1 MVLYFKL
8 LFADSNK
15 IQFVLMKVMILQFS
29 VITFFKVE
37 QIIVFHSLRKVRLLA
52 YAVGYAVYIQHLHR
66 QWKIFFYGTLLRLR
80 FGQTE
85 LNLGL
90 RMQTSCSLH
99 SSCTAMLWFD
109 CAASIQLRNIVVFR
123 FCLTFKVEKTLKGS
137 LNSSPSPS
145 VKIQIMG
152 GKVCLR
158 CKGNAMFRFSNYI
171 ICNKAKHC
179 RTIAL

>member
-52 YAVGYAVYIQHLHR
+52 YAVGYVCCLYLHR
-66 QWKIFFYGTLLRLR
+66 QQKIFFYGTLLRLR

-152 GKVCLR
+152 RNIV
-158 CKGNAMFRFSNYI
+158 
-171 ICNKAKHC
+171 KAKHYQMLS
-179 RTIAL
+179 TNF

>member
-52 YAVGYAVYIQHLHR
+52 YAVGYAVYIYSTQAVENLFH
-66 QWKIFFYGTLLRLR
+66 GSLLRLR

-90 RMQTSCSLH
+90 RMQTSCCSLH
-99 SSCTAMLWFD
+99 SSCTAMLCFD
-109 CAASIQLRNIVVFR
+109 CAASIQLRNREVFR
-123 FCLTFKVEKTLKGS
+123 FCLTIT
-137 LNSSPSPS
+137 
-145 VKIQIMG
+145 VKKI
-152 GKVCLR
+152 
-158 CKGNAMFRFSNYI
+158 
-171 ICNKAKHC
+171 
-179 RTIAL
+179 T

>member
-52 YAVGYAVYIQHLHR
+52 YAVGYICCLYLHR
-66 QWKIFFYGTLLRLR
+66 QQKIFFYGTLLRLR

-109 CAASIQLRNIVVFR
+109 CAASIQLRNREVFR
-123 FCLTFKVEKTLKGS
+123 FCLTMQIFLKSRKDSKRQPGFNPITFTFSKNSNFGGGS
-137 LNSSPSPS
+137 LLE
-145 VKIQIMG
+145 M
-152 GKVCLR
+152 
-158 CKGNAMFRFSNYI
+158 
-171 ICNKAKHC
+171 
-179 RTIAL
+179 